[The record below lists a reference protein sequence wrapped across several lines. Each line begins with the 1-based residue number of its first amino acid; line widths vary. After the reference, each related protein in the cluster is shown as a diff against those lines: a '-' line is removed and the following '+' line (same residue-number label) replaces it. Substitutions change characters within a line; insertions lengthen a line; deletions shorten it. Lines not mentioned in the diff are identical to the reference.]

1 MIVWMLYLDQCGFL
15 PSIEKKWELAGIVQE
30 EDKVKTAFTTSEIRF
45 WHFSTMS
52 FGLCNAPA
60 TFKRLM
66 EHILSRLNR

>member
-1 MIVWMLYLDQCGFL
+1 MWCSALDL
-15 PSIEKKWELAGIVQE
+15 KKSGNWQVSVQE
-30 EDKVKTAFTTSEIRF
+30 RDKVKTAFTTSEIRF